1 MSELKVA
8 ACQMRSTDDPEANKK
23 QVREFLQKLEKVDL
37 VSLPE
42 NSLFLRI
49 RAGEKFLG
57 FSKDD
62 PFFGELASW
71 AKKNQTCVHLGS
83 VALQNENA
91 KLLNA
96 TVWIDHAGQIS
107 FPYSKIHLFDV
118 DVEDETQVR
127 ESDNFAAGSQP
138 SIVQIKDWKIGLS
151 ICYDLRFSELY
162 LSYAKVPVDL
172 ILIPSAFLVTT
183 GEAHWHSLIRARAI
197 EAQAY
202 VVAAA
207 QGGEHLS
214 KSGDKRHT
222 YGHSLMV
229 GPWGEILAEGSDQK
243 AIIQTFSKEKISRV
257 RKQIPMQSHR
267 RF

>member
-1 MSELKVA
+1 MA
-8 ACQMRSTDDPEANKK
+8 ACQMQSTDDPDANKN
-23 QVREFLQKLEKVDL
+23 QVREFLRKLEKVDL
-37 VSLPE
+37 VSFPE
-42 NSLFLRI
+42 NSLFFRI

-62 PFFGELASW
+62 PFFVELSDW
-71 AKKNQTCVHLGS
+71 AKKNQACIHLGS
-83 VALQNENA
+83 VALKSENA

-118 DVEDETQVR
+118 DVEGEKPVR
-127 ESDNFAAGSQP
+127 ESDTFAAGTDP
-138 SIVQIKDWKIGLS
+138 AIVQLKDWKIGLS

-162 LSYAKVPVDL
+162 LNYAKAQVDL

-183 GEAHWHSLIRARAI
+183 GAAHWHSLIRARAI

-202 VVAAA
+202 IVAAA

-229 GPWGEILAEGSDQK
+229 GPWGEILAEGSDRNT
-243 AIIQTFSKEKISRV
+243 IIQTFSKEKISQV

-267 RF
+267 RL